1 MSLKYTAENC
11 TRNRTEH
18 ACLAESLLHG
28 DADVN
33 LKLNG
38 VSHNE
43 SNLDEGHYEESKT
56 LCSQRKE
63 CDINIECECMCHRG
77 ETMCVQDKTRDL
89 DNGFCDCG
97 GKYHHVDAKCPKDET
112 CDLDPEF
119 NDLDRGWAWVTLCAN
134 FFGFMTF
141 GGSMYTS
148 GIIHSALLEHF
159 RSSVAVTAWG
169 GALNTGILSLGGTS
183 RTIKSFSM
191 LVS

>member
-1 MSLKYTAENC
+1 MSLKHTAENC

-18 ACLAESLLHG
+18 ACLAQSLLHG

-38 VSHNE
+38 VSPN
-43 SNLDEGHYEESKT
+43 EESKT

-63 CDINIECECMCHRG
+63 CDINIECQCKCHRG
-77 ETMCVQDKTRDL
+77 ETMCLQDKTRDV
-89 DNGFCDCG
+89 DDGCCDCG
-97 GKYHHVDAKCPKDET
+97 SIYHHADAKCPKDEA

-148 GIIHSALLEHF
+148 GIIHSALLDHF

-183 RTIKSFSM
+183 RTTFSM